1 VSAFRHR
8 RDFSEVSSA
17 TLDTLSRIG
26 FSVREKSSPKG
37 DGYSHMPLQ
46 VVQRRSRGFICLNA
60 HPEGCRRNVERQIA
74 AILGAGDSQRGGPK
88 NVLVIGAST
97 GYGLASRIAAAWGF
111 GAKTV
116 GVFLERPPD
125 GNKTASAGFYNTVAF
140 HDFAR
145 QHKLFAAS
153 VNGDAFAS
161 DTKRSTAELLRNE
174 LGKVDLV
181 IYSLAAPK
189 RTDPV
194 SGTVHHSVLKPIG
207 NSYTNKT
214 VDLDSEKVTEVTIS
228 PATDQQIAD
237 TVTVMGGADWELWID
252 MLEEEGLLA
261 ENARALAYSYI
272 GPEMTWPIY
281 RDGTIGRA
289 KSDLE
294 NTAQTLNSRLCD
306 KFGGEARIAVNKA
319 IVTQASAAIPVVP
332 LYMSSLFRVMKQRS
346 LDEGAIEQMLRLFF
360 DFLADEANPKFDS
373 EGRIR
378 LDDREML
385 PEVQADV
392 GAIWSRVSS
401 ENLRELT
408 DFADYQHEFR
418 ALFGFEVEG
427 VDYAEAVETDLFW

>member
-1 VSAFRHR
+1 MA
-8 RDFSEVSSA
+8 
-17 TLDTLSRIG
+17 
-26 FSVREKSSPKG
+26 
-37 DGYSHMPLQ
+37 LQ

-60 HPEGCRRNVERQIA
+60 HPGGCRRNVEKQIA
-74 AILGAGDSQRGGPK
+74 TILGEGSPQHGGPK

-97 GYGLASRIAAAWGF
+97 GYGLASRVAAACGF

-140 HDFAR
+140 HDFAY

-153 VNGDAFAS
+153 INEDAFAQE
-161 DTKRSTAELLRNE
+161 TKRATAELLRKE

-181 IYSLAAPK
+181 VYSLAAPK

-194 SGTVHHSVLKPIG
+194 SGAVHHSALKPIG
-207 NSYTNKT
+207 NAYANKT
-214 VDLDSEKVTEVTIS
+214 VDLDSEKVSEVTIS

-237 TVTVMGGADWELWID
+237 TVAVMGGADWELWIA
-252 MLEEEGLLA
+252 MLEGEGLLA
-261 ENARALAYSYI
+261 QNARTVAYSYI

-294 NTAQTLNSRLCD
+294 KTAHSLNVCLRD

-332 LYMSSLFRVMKQRS
+332 LYMSSLFRVMKQRN
-346 LDEGAIEQMLRLFF
+346 LDEGAIEQMRRLFF
-360 DFLADEANPKFDS
+360 EFLADDSNPKFDS

-385 PEVQADV
+385 ADVQADV
-392 GAIWSRVSS
+392 SAIWSRVNT

-408 DFADYQHEFR
+408 DFAGFQHEFR
-418 ALFGFEVEG
+418 ALFGFEVQG